1 MGKGIRGGGFRTP
14 SFTPPPRAQD
24 KGPSLAPKSPT
35 APQSTPRGNP
45 AGVPGAAQD
54 KRPVTVYRVEGPDNQ
69 RLSINGDGKAHVTK
83 SFNSHTNQS
92 APNRYDKPMSYQ
104 DRAFLNFGDRA
115 RAEEFL
121 ATRHDQ
127 GHPQT
132 VMKAFEVPHD
142 TFARIRDTAIPES
155 AAKQYGKEHLPI
167 AVDVNKGDHQ
177 YGLNWDSLKRVN
189 ETSIPGT
196 GRIER
201 TKPDMLM
208 HPEVS
213 DAFQN
218 LFK

>member
-1 MGKGIRGGGFRTP
+1 MGKGIRGGFRTP
-14 SFTPPPRAQD
+14 SFTPPS
-24 KGPSLAPKSPT
+24 KPSTS
-35 APQSTPRGNP
+35 G
-45 AGVPGAAQD
+45 GAEAAKD

-69 RLSINGDGKAHVTK
+69 RVSINDAGKAHVTK
-83 SFNSHTNQS
+83 SFNSHKNQS
-92 APNRYDKPMSYQ
+92 TPHRYDKPMSYQ

-127 GHPQT
+127 GHTQT
-132 VMKAFEVPHD
+132 VMKAFEVPRD
-142 TFARIRDTAIPES
+142 TFEKIRDSAIPES

-167 AVDVNKGDHQ
+167 AVDVNKGDNQ
-177 YGLNWDSLKRVN
+177 FGLNWDSLKRVN

-208 HPEVS
+208 LPEVS
-213 DAFQN
+213 DAVQD